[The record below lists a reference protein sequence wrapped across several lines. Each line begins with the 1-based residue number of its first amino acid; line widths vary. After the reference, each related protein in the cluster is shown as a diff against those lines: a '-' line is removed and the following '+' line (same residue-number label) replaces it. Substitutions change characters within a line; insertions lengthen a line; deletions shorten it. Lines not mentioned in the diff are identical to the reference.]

1 MTCDHSGNL
10 SVNSFV
16 SPIKIGKVWTIM
28 LCALIFVAVF
38 VVAVPTNVGA
48 ADPVTIYVD
57 TFWIDERADLTPEQ
71 REQLKECIIHDIQLN
86 FNLAV
91 GAGKVE
97 VTNDPAKKD
106 GSDRQVLFL
115 RTVGTHINKQ
125 DGTTG
130 YHYGI
135 WFNGDTE
142 VRVYLGT
149 FMDLTAGAQDP
160 NDYKTDGQWDITKLN
175 NAIGQT
181 CAHEL
186 GHSFCIGH
194 NGETEPE
201 DQSKMTD
208 GGLVPSSVKANN
220 AWMFDE
226 HSERVLAE
234 NLNKKP
240 CKSAVDYD
248 EVALWAHF
256 WGAPDLPGVPDEWG
270 AVNTLFSFSGS
281 HASEFE
287 LGWYGVDTDDG
298 VIDGSSEFDFIY
310 KTSMLP
316 DPEQN
321 AEMLTFFEG
330 ITDKVQFLLRG
341 APGSPWEGQW
351 FSLGDEN
358 VVLEDFVETPN
369 GDVVARKVSMGWD
382 VDGEPGLDVQIT
394 LDAANAFGVHSNP
407 YNGFLYEYVSPG
419 DVAVIDV
426 IPSKTVIGQGYST
439 SISVT
444 ATNQGGLTETFSVTV
459 YANTTEI
466 ETREITLSS
475 GHSTTI
481 TFIWNTSGFA
491 KGYHT
496 ISAYAWPVPG
506 ETDTA
511 DNNCPGGWILVAMVG
526 DLGGRVP
533 PAFFNCDGKVDGKDL
548 ALFLKCFKGLG
559 P

>member
-1 MTCDHSGNL
+1 MK
-10 SVNSFV
+10 
-16 SPIKIGKVWTIM
+16 KILAVV
-28 LCALIFVAVF
+28 LCVLMFATVF
-38 VVAVPTNVGA
+38 AVAVPTNVGA

-115 RTVGTHINKQ
+115 RTVGTHTNP

-208 GGLVPSSVKANN
+208 GSLVPSSVKANN
-220 AWMFDE
+220 AWIFDE

-369 GDVVARKVSMGWD
+369 GAVVARKVSMGWD

-407 YNGFLYEYVSPG
+407 YNGFTHEYVSPQ
-419 DVAVIDV
+419 V
-426 IPSKTVIGQGYST
+426 
-439 SISVT
+439 
-444 ATNQGGLTETFSVTV
+444 
-459 YANTTEI
+459 
-466 ETREITLSS
+466 
-475 GHSTTI
+475 
-481 TFIWNTSGFA
+481 
-491 KGYHT
+491 
-496 ISAYAWPVPG
+496 
-506 ETDTA
+506 
-511 DNNCPGGWILVAMVG
+511 VG
-526 DLGGRVP
+526 DFGGGVP
-533 PAFFNCDGKVDGKDL
+533 PVFFNFDGKVDGKDL
-548 ALFLKCFKGLG
+548 SLFLQAFKGTAPPEAMVLCDIGGGVPPQFFNYDGEVDGKDLSLFLLCFKGLG
-559 P
+559 PP